1 MAAEVLVV
9 NGTDGDATSFKGS
22 PDWIIPLYLGGEQV
36 KTEASFDII
45 SPGTDKILYKSSAAS
60 VDDVTAAIAAAER
73 ALPAWSQTKP
83 GFRRDLFIRAAEEFV
98 RRKDDLWHFCS
109 TETGSTE
116 PYFDFDFNDAL
127 ESLKSC
133 AGLIASASAQGQ
145 VPSILAEDR
154 SAMVIREPYGVVVA
168 IAPWNAPCILGLRS
182 FLGPLAMGNT
192 VVLKGPEKSPGVY
205 WTLVDIFHKA
215 GLPAGCLNTIIH
227 KPEDGPKITETLISS
242 PIVRKINFTGS
253 TAVGSIVAGLA
264 GKHLKPVL
272 MELGGKAPAIVCE
285 DADLENAAL
294 QCTLGAFLYSGQ
306 ICMATERILVNAKVA
321 DKFRQILAGTID
333 AVFPDK
339 NGLVLIDKAPVAK
352 NAKLL
357 KDAVDKGAKAI
368 YGDISDKR
376 DLATAMRPVILEGV
390 KDGMDLYYTESFG
403 PTVSL
408 FIVEDDE
415 QAIKIANDTD
425 YGLASA
431 VFTENLQRGFRIARR
446 IETGAVHINS
456 MSVHDETNLPHG
468 GAKKSGFGRF
478 NGEEGLRE
486 WTRTKAIT
494 WKN

>member
-1 MAAEVLVV
+1 
-9 NGTDGDATSFKGS
+9 
-22 PDWIIPLYLGGEQV
+22 
-36 KTEASFDII
+36 
-45 SPGTDKILYKSSAAS
+45 
-60 VDDVTAAIAAAER
+60 
-73 ALPAWSQTKP
+73 
-83 GFRRDLFIRAAEEFV
+83 
-98 RRKDDLWHFCS
+98 
-109 TETGSTE
+109 
-116 PYFDFDFNDAL
+116 
-127 ESLKSC
+127 
-133 AGLIASASAQGQ
+133 
-145 VPSILAEDR
+145 
-154 SAMVIREPYGVVVA
+154 MVIREPYGVVVA

-192 VVLKGPEKSPGVY
+192 VVLKCPEKAPGVY
-205 WTLVDIFHKA
+205 WTLADIFHKA

-227 KPEDGPKITETLISS
+227 KPEDGPEITETLVSS
-242 PIVRKINFTGS
+242 PTVRKINFTGS
-253 TAVGSIVAGLA
+253 TAVGSIIASLA

-285 DADLENAAL
+285 DADFENAAL

-306 ICMATERILVNAKVA
+306 ICMATERILVNAKA
-321 DKFRQILAGTID
+321 TDKFRQILAGTID

-339 NGLVLIDKAPVAK
+339 NGLVLIDQAPVAR

-390 KDGMDLYYTESFG
+390 KDSMDLYHAESFG

-431 VFTENLQRGFRIARR
+431 VFTENLQRGLRIARR

-456 MSVHDETNLPHG
+456 MCVHDETNLPHG
-468 GAKKSGFGRF
+468 GAKESGFGRF

-486 WTRTKAIT
+486 WTRTKAIA

>member
-1 MAAEVLVV
+1 MAQT
-9 NGTDGDATSFKGS
+9 NGDTSFKGS
-22 PDWIIPLYLGGEQV
+22 PDWTIPLWRDGQQV
-36 KTEASFDII
+36 KTSNSFDIV
-45 SPGTDKILYKSSAAS
+45 SPLTDKVLYKSSGAS
-60 VDDVTAAIAAAER
+60 AEDASTAIAAAEK
-73 ALPAWSQTKP
+73 AFPAWSKTKP
-83 GFRRDLFIRAAEEFV
+83 GFRRDLFLRAAEELV

-133 AGLIASASAQGQ
+133 AGLIASASMQGQ
-145 VPSILAEDR
+145 VPSMLDEDR
-154 SAMVIREPYGVVVA
+154 SAMVIKEPYGVVVS

-192 VVLKGPEKSPGVY
+192 VVLKGPEKAPGCY
-205 WTLVDIFHKA
+205 WTLADIFHKA
-215 GLPAGCLNTIIH
+215 GLPAGVLNTIIH
-227 KPEDGPKITETLISS
+227 RPEDGPRITETLISS

-253 TAVGSIVAGLA
+253 TAVGSIIAGLA

-285 DADLENAAL
+285 DADLQNAAL

-321 DKFRQILAGTID
+321 DKFREVLAGTID

-339 NGLVLIDKAPVAK
+339 NGLVLVDKAPVAK

-357 KDAVDKGAKAI
+357 QDAVSKGAKAI
-368 YGDISDKR
+368 YGDPSDQR
-376 DLATAMRPVILEGV
+376 ELATAMRPVIVEGV
-390 KDGMDLYYTESFG
+390 KEGMDLYYTESFG
-403 PTVSL
+403 PSVSL
-408 FIVEDDE
+408 MIVESDE
-415 QAIKIANDTD
+415 EAIKIANDTD

-431 VFTENLQRGFRIARR
+431 VFTENLQRGLRIARQ

-468 GAKKSGFGRF
+468 GAKKSGWGRF
-478 NGEEGLRE
+478 NGEEGLKE
-486 WTRTKAIT
+486 WVRLKTIT